1 MKSFLKIFFAPVLM
15 VVFFA
20 ACKKTTY
27 DIGNLDAP
35 TNVKINTEIVG
46 ANATNANGDGSGIVK
61 ISITANNAL
70 GFKIDY
76 DASNPI
82 DLVTLPAGVVT
93 KKYTTIGTNKYTI
106 TAVVSG
112 KGGTTTTVT
121 KEITVKSDFTPNP
134 EIVTRLTNGA
144 SKTWRID
151 KELQNHFGV
160 GPYNVGSIRPEW
172 YGAAPNEKEGCCN
185 CFYTARYT
193 FTKVAA
199 TNSYTLA
206 VTTPDGVLTKTGGL
220 TTLPGIPS
228 SGGEGCYSYGG
239 GTSGFAFIPA
249 ASGAPATASGANFA
263 STQTSILLAGNNTF
277 LGYGSFLKEY
287 EILEITPTTM
297 HLRVQGTETGNAW
310 YISLIAL

>member
-1 MKSFLKIFFAPVLM
+1 MKNFPKIFFAM
-15 VVFFA
+15 VVMVTSFT
-20 ACKKTTY
+20 ACKKTAY

-35 TNVKINTEIVG
+35 TNVKINTQVMG
-46 ANATNANGDGSGIVK
+46 ANAANPNGDGSGDVK
-61 ISITANNAL
+61 ITITADNAL
-70 GFKIDY
+70 GYKIDY
-76 DASNPI
+76 DASTPL
-82 DLVTLPAGVVT
+82 DLVLLATGVVT
-93 KKYTTIGTNKYTI
+93 KKYTTLGTNSYTI

-121 KEITVKSDFTPNP
+121 KDVTVKSDFTPTAAM
-134 EIVTRLTNGA
+134 VTNLTGTG

-151 KELQNHFGV
+151 KDLSAHFGV

-172 YGAAPNEKEGCCN
+172 YAAAPNEKAGCCN
-185 CFYTARYT
+185 CFYTARFT

-199 TNSYTLA
+199 SNSFTLA
-206 VTTPDGVLTKTGGL
+206 VTSPDGAFTKTGGL

-239 GTSGFAFIPA
+239 GTSGFAFVPA
-249 ASGAPATASGANFA
+249 SSGAPATNTGANFG
-263 STQTSILLAGNNTF
+263 STQTSLLLAGNATF

-310 YISLIAL
+310 YIRMIAL